1 MRKSLLTFGIGAIA
15 TLGLLS
21 GCGITGGT
29 DAFGRPVSGFG
40 GGGLS
45 CIGNGNGNVFYTLQ
59 LATQS
64 ITINQRVPV
73 LLNVN
78 NPCNHDLEY
87 RFIAQ
92 RGQVLSQNPLMP
104 NGEYVA
110 PFTGGEDLITVSVYD
125 RTAQANLPQQPLRL
139 LVLGDGLAYVE
150 APAVGT
156 DLGEYDNGVIKV
168 AGVQGVGVGQPSR
181 QVAIG
186 RQPTISP
193 DGRYIAYT
201 YYPGDGSSQVRMQDS
216 LGNVQILTGSGGSF
230 NRDPSW
236 APIGNDLNLHL
247 VFSSDR
253 LSNST
258 GQAVAEQRGEEF
270 NIWRVSALGQNL
282 QQLASTPG
290 SDYEP
295 AWSPDGRSIVY
306 RSNFSQNR
314 VQNFSN
320 LWRLDLSN
328 GRLLQLTYETV
339 PDKGAYEPEFSPDGG
354 RVVYSRKYISR
365 QPQQLFNFQKIWMVE
380 LNTIDIPSLL
390 PFMPGQQPGAVPPT
404 AIGPV
409 PGQPLVNPN
418 LGNGVGNREGNF
430 GNIATQEFDEG
441 TTELSPSFSVDGRWI
456 TYVKKQGDDMRTV
469 SIPGNPGNLGTV
481 GFQPV
486 SVLPQGSDRAVEV
499 NWARQARTF
508 AR

>member
-1 MRKSLLTFGIGAIA
+1 MRNSFFSTGIGALA
-15 TLGLLS
+15 ALSLLAACGS
-21 GCGITGGT
+21 GTTYNPNGT
-29 DAFGRPVSGFG
+29 VASFG
-40 GGGLS
+40 GGGLG
-45 CIGNGNGNVFYTLQ
+45 CIGNGAGNVFYTLQ

-73 LLNVN
+73 LLSVN

-92 RGQVLSQNPLMP
+92 RGQVLSQNPLLAS
-104 NGEYVA
+104 GEYVA
-110 PFTGGEDLITVSVYD
+110 PFTGGEDAITISVYD
-125 RTAQANLPQQPLRL
+125 RTAQSNLPQQQIRL

-150 APAVGT
+150 APAPGT
-156 DLGEYDNGVIKV
+156 DLGDSDNGVIKV
-168 AGVQGVGVGQPSR
+168 AGIQGVGVGSPAR

-186 RQPTISP
+186 RQPTVSP

-216 LGNVQILTGSGGSF
+216 IGNVQILTGSGGSF

-236 APIGNDLNLHL
+236 APIGSDLNLHL
-247 VFSSDR
+247 VFTSDR
-253 LSNST
+253 LSTSN
-258 GQAVAEQRGEEF
+258 GQSVAEQRGEEF

-290 SDYEP
+290 SDYQP

-320 LWRLDLSN
+320 LWRLDLAT
-328 GRLLQLTYETV
+328 GGLLQLTYETV
-339 PDKGAYEPEFSPDGG
+339 PEKGAYEPHFSPDGQ

-365 QPQQLFNFQKIWMVE
+365 QPQQLFNFQKIWLVD
-380 LNTIDIPSLL
+380 LRTINLPSLISFL
-390 PFMPGQQPGAVPPT
+390 PGQGGSVPST
-404 AIGPV
+404 GMGPV
-409 PGQPLVNPN
+409 PGAQPVNPN
-418 LGNGVGNREGNF
+418 LSDGVGNREGNF

-441 TTELSPSFSVDGRWI
+441 TQELSPSFSVDGQWI
-456 TYVKKQGDDMRTV
+456 TYVKKQGDDIRAV
-469 SIPGNPGNLGTV
+469 SIPGNPGNLGSI
-481 GFQPV
+481 GFQPI
-486 SVLPQGSDRAVEV
+486 SVLPSGADRALEV
-499 NWARQARTF
+499 TWARQLRSF
-508 AR
+508 R